1 MMIHSLKLFF
11 VLQLI
16 VYKFGDSQVEFE
28 QCAFGHYLTTIE
40 TIEVSN
46 HQSNITSISF
56 FCSYFL
62 RHPCFKTCTY
72 NNCNCTNLPYLTIS
86 DMIFSKIID
95 YLQRNR

>member
-46 HQSNITSISF
+46 HQSNIT
-56 FCSYFL
+56 
-62 RHPCFKTCTY
+62 
-72 NNCNCTNLPYLTIS
+72 
-86 DMIFSKIID
+86 
-95 YLQRNR
+95 